1 LSPVAISAPR
11 EIVRRILVPLST
23 LVPISIRVQIST
35 MESGI
40 RSATP
45 AIPRVSAGGAAPEA
59 LVAPA
64 SPRTTGGSPTAVG
77 TLLARPGAHRR
88 AHAPARDGLRGR
100 GRLTA
105 APVSADRTSAVHTL
119 ADQVSAIRLSVGR
132 VSATLRSDLLATPD
146 SHRTHP
152 SLETRTAVPSA
163 ASADLAIEA
172 LAAAGVGA
180 GIAWEGSVG
189 MATVGGEAFG
199 PDTAT
204 VTDGARA
211 FSEPT
216 LAGDGEVGVSDWDG
230 RTGVATGDRAGRL
243 AGIPGGT
250 TLIGMRRGRRT
261 TTIRNI
267 LTGCTTIHR
276 RTIPTLRVI
285 TNRQAIPSRLAW
297 TPKPCT

>member
-152 SLETRTAVPSA
+152 SLEARTTVPSA
-163 ASADLAIEA
+163 ASADLATA

-180 GIAWEGSVG
+180 GMALEDSVG
-189 MATVGGEAFG
+189 MATVGGEAFR

-204 VTDGARA
+204 DTDGARA
-211 FSEPT
+211 FSEPA
-216 LAGDGEVGVSDWDG
+216 LAGDGEVGASDWDG
-230 RTGVATGDRAGRL
+230 RTGVATGGRAGRL

-267 LTGCTTIHR
+267 QTGCTTIHH
-276 RTIPTLRVI
+276 RTIPTLRMT
-285 TNRQAIPSRLAW
+285 TNRQAIPSPLAW